1 MMMKMKNILNT
12 AVILL
17 TFVFATSCILEEV
30 EPEYDVVGAVGTI
43 STLTASNTNPEVGQ
57 TVTFTMTI
65 FSEHEPATELR
76 MNRGTGTSASTVETK
91 TFTSWNT
98 ENSYV
103 ESFQYTIPEDA
114 AGTTLTMEFVLVT
127 ESNFTARRSINL
139 NVAAG
144 E

>member
-1 MMMKMKNILNT
+1 MKNLKNI
-12 AVILL
+12 AVMLL
-17 TFVFATSCILEEV
+17 MFVFATSCILEEV

-43 STLTASNTNPEVGQ
+43 STLTASNTSPEVGQ

-65 FSEHEPATELR
+65 YSEHENATELR
-76 MNRGTGTSASTVETK
+76 MNRGTGSAATTVETK

-98 ENSYV
+98 EDSYV
-103 ESFQYTIPEDA
+103 ETFQYTIPEDA
-114 AGTTLTMEFVLVT
+114 AGNTLTMEFVLVT